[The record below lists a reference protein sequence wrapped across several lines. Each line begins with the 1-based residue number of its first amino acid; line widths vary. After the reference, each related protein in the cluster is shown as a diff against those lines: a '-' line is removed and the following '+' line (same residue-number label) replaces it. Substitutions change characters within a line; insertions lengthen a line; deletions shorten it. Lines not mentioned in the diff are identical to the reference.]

1 MSALSPAQKGPIAW
15 MAGNSVAANLLM
27 IVCLIGGLIL
37 GSHIKQEVFPEFDM
51 DMVSVSVSY
60 PGASPEEVEKGILL
74 PIEEAVQGL
83 DGVDDITS
91 SANEGSGTVT
101 VEIVEGANIQ
111 RLSQDIQSEVD
122 RITSFPDD
130 AEEPSITIVS
140 RKREVVSIALH
151 GDQTAWVLREV
162 AEDLRDRLIQD
173 PEITQV
179 ELSGIRDF
187 EISIEVPQE
196 NLRRYNLTT
205 AEVADRIDRA
215 SVDLPGGGVKTSG
228 GEILV
233 RVKERKDYGREF
245 GKIPIITTNDG
256 TNVLLEDIAVINDGF
271 EDSNIFATFDGQPA
285 VMIDVYRI
293 GNQTPIEV
301 ADATKKNIE
310 IFRQILP
317 KGLSL
322 NVVRDR
328 SNVYKQ
334 RLNLLL
340 TNGYMGLGL
349 VFLCLALFLEARLA
363 FWVSLGIPISFLG
376 SLLLLP
382 GLGVTINMIS
392 LFAFIITLGIVVDDA
407 IVVGENVYNYHQQG
421 MSFQDAAIRGAKEIA
436 MPVIFSVLTNIVT
449 FMPMYFIPGIMGK
462 VFRQIPLVVVSV
474 FAISLVESLL
484 ILPAHL
490 GHQRDRNRHGITKW
504 MHDRQQ
510 RFSHWF
516 VHAVRTRYGPFL
528 DMTLRYRYI
537 TIAIG
542 FAILLV
548 TIGYVRSGR
557 MGMTMF
563 PKIEA
568 DYAKVT
574 AILPYGTAVEKTMA
588 VQKILVDAAQE
599 VADEHGGDALITGIF
614 SKIVNGGSESEI
626 RAYLTD
632 PEVRPMSTGD
642 FTRKWRERV
651 GDLVGLESIEYASDS
666 GGPGSG
672 KALTVELSHRDINV
686 LESASAELAHA
697 LGYFP
702 NVHDIDDGFS
712 PGKQQF
718 DFQIR
723 PEARSL
729 GLRSEDV
736 ARQVRNAFYGAEALR
751 QQRGRN
757 EVKVMVRLP
766 KAERVLEYNIEELM
780 LRTPSGKEIPLRE
793 AVTMKRGR
801 AYTTIDR
808 HNGRRT
814 VDVTANVIPQSKA
827 NEILD
832 ALVVESLPS
841 LLLKYPGLS
850 YSFEGKQADMRD
862 SMASLVEGLLLA
874 LLAIYGLL
882 AVPFRSYA
890 QPLIIMVSIPF
901 GIVGAVLG
909 HLLMGYS
916 LSLMSLFGIVALS
929 GVVVNDSLVL
939 ISFANQKRRDGQSA
953 HDAILTSGIVRF
965 RPIILTTL
973 TTFGGLAPMIFET
986 SRQARFLIPMAI
998 SLGFGIVF
1006 ATLITLILVP
1016 SLYMVIVDALEI
1028 MQGKLDRD

>member
-1 MSALSPAQKGPIAW
+1 
-15 MAGNSVAANLLM
+15 
-27 IVCLIGGLIL
+27 
-37 GSHIKQEVFPEFDM
+37 
-51 DMVSVSVSY
+51 
-60 PGASPEEVEKGILL
+60 
-74 PIEEAVQGL
+74 
-83 DGVDDITS
+83 
-91 SANEGSGTVT
+91 
-101 VEIVEGANIQ
+101 
-111 RLSQDIQSEVD
+111 
-122 RITSFPDD
+122 
-130 AEEPSITIVS
+130 
-140 RKREVVSIALH
+140 
-151 GDQTAWVLREV
+151 
-162 AEDLRDRLIQD
+162 
-173 PEITQV
+173 
-179 ELSGIRDF
+179 
-187 EISIEVPQE
+187 
-196 NLRRYNLTT
+196 
-205 AEVADRIDRA
+205 
-215 SVDLPGGGVKTSG
+215 
-228 GEILV
+228 
-233 RVKERKDYGREF
+233 
-245 GKIPIITTNDG
+245 
-256 TNVLLEDIAVINDGF
+256 
-271 EDSNIFATFDGQPA
+271 
-285 VMIDVYRI
+285 
-293 GNQTPIEV
+293 
-301 ADATKKNIE
+301 
-310 IFRQILP
+310 
-317 KGLSL
+317 
-322 NVVRDR
+322 
-328 SNVYKQ
+328 
-334 RLNLLL
+334 
-340 TNGYMGLGL
+340 
-349 VFLCLALFLEARLA
+349 
-363 FWVSLGIPISFLG
+363 
-376 SLLLLP
+376 
-382 GLGVTINMIS
+382 
-392 LFAFIITLGIVVDDA
+392 
-407 IVVGENVYNYHQQG
+407 
-421 MSFQDAAIRGAKEIA
+421 
-436 MPVIFSVLTNIVT
+436 
-449 FMPMYFIPGIMGK
+449 
-462 VFRQIPLVVVSV
+462 
-474 FAISLVESLL
+474 
-484 ILPAHL
+484 
-490 GHQRDRNRHGITKW
+490 
-504 MHDRQQ
+504 
-510 RFSHWF
+510 
-516 VHAVRTRYGPFL
+516 
-528 DMTLRYRYI
+528 
-537 TIAIG
+537 
-542 FAILLV
+542 
-548 TIGYVRSGR
+548 
-557 MGMTMF
+557 
-563 PKIEA
+563 
-568 DYAKVT
+568 
-574 AILPYGTAVEKTMA
+574 
-588 VQKILVDAAQE
+588 
-599 VADEHGGDALITGIF
+599 
-614 SKIVNGGSESEI
+614 
-626 RAYLTD
+626 
-632 PEVRPMSTGD
+632 MSTGA

-672 KALTVELSHRDINV
+672 KALTVELSHRNINV
-686 LESASAELAHA
+686 LESASAELADA

-827 NEILD
+827 NEVLD
-832 ALVVESLPS
+832 ALVAESLPA

-862 SMASLVEGLLLA
+862 SITSLVEGLLLA

-939 ISFANQKRRDGQSA
+939 ISFANRKRSDGLNA

-965 RPIILTTL
+965 RPILLTTL

-1016 SLYMVIVDALEI
+1016 SLYMVIVDAIEI
-1028 MQGKLDRD
+1028 VQGRLARE